1 MLILNKLTLHDS
13 PPGADKL
20 SGEGMV
26 LCIDKP
32 ITWTSADVVRKIRF
46 RLQHYYRIKKIKVG
60 HTGTLDPLATG
71 LLIIC
76 VGKATRVSDTFQ
88 AQDKEYIAGIQ
99 FGATTPS
106 FDLEHEPDATYP
118 WEHITRKKLEET
130 LRGFTGEQLQVAP
143 VYSAKVIDGMRAYEY
158 ARQGMESPEMKKNLI
173 VVRSLEIIDFI
184 PPLLT
189 LRIACSKGTY
199 IRALARDLGY
209 AMNSGAHLVSLRR
222 SASGTFRADEAL
234 TIEEFENIFT

>member
-1 MLILNKLTLHDS
+1 MLILNKLTLHDA
-13 PPGADKL
+13 PPGADIL

-76 VGKATRVSDTFQ
+76 AGKATRVSDTFQ

-106 FDLEHEPDATYP
+106 FDLEHEQDATYP
-118 WEHITRKKLEET
+118 WEHITRKNLEGI
-130 LRGFTGEQLQVAP
+130 LSGFTGEQLQVPP